1 MRDALPLVFADDALV
16 AVGDLW
22 LDARWCV
29 AAGEPGF
36 GVAWDGGPN
45 IV

>member
-1 MRDALPLVFADDALV
+1 MRTALPFIFAGSALI

-29 AAGEPGF
+29 AAREPGLAF
-36 GVAWDGGPN
+36 RWEHAPQLV
-45 IV
+45 